1 MLAGRGKSEM
11 ALSFS
16 GGTAKPDLESDPLH
30 GFSREI
36 ELLFAESEAFC
47 VAVKTGRTSI
57 T

>member
-11 ALSFS
+11 ALSLS
-16 GGTAKPDLESDPLH
+16 GATAKPDLESDPLH

-36 ELLFAESEAFC
+36 ELLFTESEAFC